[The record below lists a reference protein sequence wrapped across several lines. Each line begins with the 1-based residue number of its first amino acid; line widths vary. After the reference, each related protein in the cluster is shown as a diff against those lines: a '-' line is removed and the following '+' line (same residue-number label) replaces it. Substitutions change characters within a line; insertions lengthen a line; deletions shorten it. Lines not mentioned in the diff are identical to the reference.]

1 MRRPDADETPTFPLA
16 VEVEWLVVQ
25 HLEGLLRQLSHQFPE
40 QDGTDLQ
47 GVVVQALI
55 SYGQHLGAYIEAHRS
70 ATARLEG
77 HVT

>member
-1 MRRPDADETPTFPLA
+1 MNQPDTDPISCFPLT

-47 GVVVQALI
+47 GVVVQALMV
-55 SYGQHLGAYIEAHRS
+55 YGQHLGGYIEAHRS
-70 ATARLEG
+70 ATARLER

>member
-1 MRRPDADETPTFPLA
+1 MRRPDETQHFPLA

-40 QDGTDLQ
+40 QDGTDIQ
-47 GVVVQALI
+47 AVVMQALLV
-55 SYGQHLGAYIEAHRS
+55 YGQHLGGYIEAHRS
-70 ATARLEG
+70 ATARREG